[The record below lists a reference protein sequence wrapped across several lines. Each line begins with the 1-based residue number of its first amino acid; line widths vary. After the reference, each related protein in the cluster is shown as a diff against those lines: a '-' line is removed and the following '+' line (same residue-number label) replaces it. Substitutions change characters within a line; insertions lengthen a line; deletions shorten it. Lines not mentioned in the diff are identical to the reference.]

1 MFKKLSLA
9 VVTAFGVSVMASS
22 AFAATINTYK
32 WYSGGTPGN
41 GGGQNVGT
49 SEMFTADNGLEVT
62 VSFFSGVNGA
72 DGTGGSAADGY
83 WGHGLGVIG
92 GSSNSMDRLSNG
104 IGEAI
109 LFDFG
114 VDVVAV
120 SSLLWENPNSAGCA
134 DARIWVDGVQVANGT
149 NVCGNPDVVGLGNLT
164 GSQILIMNVDEWP
177 YNNGLRVKRL
187 VVETIDRE
195 EVPEPAAIALIGLGL
210 LGMGVTTRRR
220 KVA

>member
-9 VVTAFGVSVMASS
+9 IVTAVGVSVMASS

-49 SEMFTADNGLEVT
+49 TEMFTADNGLQVN
-62 VSFFSGVNGA
+62 VSFFSGVSSATGM
-72 DGTGGSAADGY
+72 GGSAANGY

-92 GSSNSMDRLSNG
+92 GASNSMDRLSNG
-104 IGEAI
+104 LGEAI
-109 LFDFG
+109 VFDFG
-114 VDVVAV
+114 VDVVAL
-120 SSLLWENPNSAGCA
+120 SALAWENPNASGAA
-134 DARIWVDGVQVANGT
+134 DVSVWVDGVLIIDGQNIS
-149 NVCGNPDVVGLGNLT
+149 GNPDNVNLGGIT
-164 GSQILIMNVDEWP
+164 GSIITFMNVDEWP
-177 YNNGLRVKRL
+177 YNNGLRIKRL

-210 LGMGVTTRRR
+210 MGMGVANRRR
-220 KVA
+220 KFS